1 MKNRQFDTEKLAA
14 SIKVLVKA
22 AGLRNSE
29 VYKDV
34 RMSPSCYYRTL
45 KGKLMIRVFMLLLF
59 IF

>member
-29 VYKDV
+29 VCKDV

>member
-29 VYKDV
+29 VCKDG

-45 KGKLMIRVFMLLLF
+45 KGKLMI
-59 IF
+59 

>member
-22 AGLRNSE
+22 AGLRTSGLL
-29 VYKDV
+29 KCF

-45 KGKLMIRVFMLLLF
+45 KGKLMI
-59 IF
+59 

>member
-29 VYKDV
+29 VCKRRSYE
-34 RMSPSCYYRTL
+34 S
-45 KGKLMIRVFMLLLF
+45 LLLLQDS
-59 IF
+59 